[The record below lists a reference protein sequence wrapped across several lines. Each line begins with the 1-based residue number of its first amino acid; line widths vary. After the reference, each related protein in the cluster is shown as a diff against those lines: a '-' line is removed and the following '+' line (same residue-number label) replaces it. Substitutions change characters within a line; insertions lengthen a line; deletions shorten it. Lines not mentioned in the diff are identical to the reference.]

1 MKLHRT
7 LCVVP
12 ALLAAALLAGCA
24 TTDSTYSS
32 LPPSPKHPANKA
44 PMDRETVTIP
54 GPGLPVEHLPPEQY
68 ADILDRIRVGY
79 RLPDVQH
86 FAVDR
91 EVELYRGRADFLD

>member
-1 MKLHRT
+1 MKIHRHISA
-7 LCVVP
+7 LP
-12 ALLAAALLAGCA
+12 ALLAALLLAGCA

-54 GPGLPVEHLPPEQY
+54 GPVFPPSGRQLEQLPPEQY

-86 FAVDR
+86 VAVDR
-91 EVELYRGRADFLD
+91 EIDL